1 MSCGIIEDYTQD
13 VLNGDFSEEVKTGRL
28 LWKPINVEVP
38 ANRHYVDDYQ
48 LFSKSVVLAVGA
60 GGTEKRWK
68 NLERV
73 WVLVNNEAAFKE
85 YVRGEIRS
93 QLEGD

>member
-1 MSCGIIEDYTQD
+1 
-13 VLNGDFSEEVKTGRL
+13 
-28 LWKPINVEVP
+28 
-38 ANRHYVDDYQ
+38 

-73 WVLVNNEAAFKE
+73 WVLVNDEAAFKE

-93 QLEGD
+93 QLEGE